1 MLKFQYTY
9 TIGIIQDIIPIMSSP
24 STPQNDPLE
33 KFRAAIQ
40 DSPSYMVE
48 QFVLL
53 HSNYLDDTRPG
64 AAELYRAKIAA
75 IQDLCAAS
83 LAHIQKEGGH
93 KRPSLRTSLRHVKTK
108 KKRRNNR

>member
-1 MLKFQYTY
+1 
-9 TIGIIQDIIPIMSSP
+9 MSSP
-24 STPQNDPLE
+24 SSTSSPPQNTPLE

-48 QFVLL
+48 QFALL

-64 AAELYRAKIAA
+64 AAERYRAKIAA
-75 IQDLCAAS
+75 IQDMCAAS
-83 LAHIQKEGGH
+83 LAHIQKEGGR
-93 KRPSLRTSLRHVKTK
+93 RPSLRQAKTK

>member
-1 MLKFQYTY
+1 
-9 TIGIIQDIIPIMSSP
+9 MSSP
-24 STPQNDPLE
+24 FTPLE
-33 KFRAAIQ
+33 KFRTAIQ

-48 QFVLL
+48 QFALL

-64 AAELYRAKIAA
+64 AAERYRAKIGA

-83 LAHIQKEGGH
+83 LAHIQKEGGR
-93 KRPSLRTSLRHVKTK
+93 RPSLRPSLRQLKTK

>member
-1 MLKFQYTY
+1 
-9 TIGIIQDIIPIMSSP
+9 MSSP

-40 DSPSYMVE
+40 DSSSYMVE
-48 QFVLL
+48 QFALL

-64 AAELYRAKIAA
+64 AAERYRTKIGA
-75 IQDLCAAS
+75 IHDLCATA
-83 LAHIQKEGGH
+83 LAHIQKQGGR
-93 KRPSLRTSLRHVKTK
+93 RPSLRHVKTK

>member
-1 MLKFQYTY
+1 
-9 TIGIIQDIIPIMSSP
+9 MSN
-24 STPQNDPLE
+24 TQHTPLE

-48 QFVLL
+48 HFSLL

-64 AAELYRAKIAA
+64 AAERYRAKIGA
-75 IQDLCAAS
+75 IQDLCASS
-83 LAHIQKEGGH
+83 LSHIQKEGG
-93 KRPSLRTSLRHVKTK
+93 RRLRVSQYASLRQAKTK

>member
-1 MLKFQYTY
+1 MLKSNLSPSISKTH

-24 STPQNDPLE
+24 SSPLE

-48 QFVLL
+48 QFALL
-53 HSNYLDDTRPG
+53 HSNYLDDTHPG
-64 AAELYRAKIAA
+64 AAERYRAKIGA

-83 LAHIQKEGGH
+83 LAHIQKEGGR
-93 KRPSLRTSLRHVKTK
+93 RPSLRQLKTK